1 MSNAEKSLNFE
12 ASMQRLGE
20 IVKALDGGNVPLEQA
35 LQLFREGTMLVESCK
50 QLLDEAELEVVKLTK
65 GPDGMPEE
73 EAQNHDAE

>member
-1 MSNAEKSLNFE
+1 MSNAERSLSFE

-35 LQLFREGTMLVESCK
+35 LQLFREGTELVEGCK

-65 GPDGMPEE
+65 GPDGQPVE
-73 EAQNHDAE
+73 EAETNDAE